1 MATCL
6 ITEFRD
12 AQLDGQGY
20 SIPVAK
26 SSLTTQSV
34 TYTTS
39 TQSAAFQDG
48 AKMIRV
54 IADADVYLEFGAS
67 PTATATAIKL
77 PANTV
82 EYFGVEQGAKV
93 ACYDGSS

>member
-6 ITEFRD
+6 ITEFSTSQAD
-12 AQLDGQGY
+12 DQGRN
-20 SIPVAK
+20 IPVGK
-26 SSLTTQSV
+26 SVLTTQSV

-48 AKMIRV
+48 AKFVRV
-54 IADADVYLEFGAS
+54 IADADVYLVFGAN

-77 PANTV
+77 PADTV
-82 EYFGVEQGAKV
+82 EYFGVEQGAKL

>member
-6 ITEFRD
+6 ITEFANSQAD
-12 AQLDGQGY
+12 DQGRN
-20 SIPVAK
+20 IPVGK
-26 SSLTTQSV
+26 SVLTTQAV
-34 TYTTS
+34 TYS
-39 TQSAAFQDG
+39 SSSQSAAFQDG
-48 AKMIRV
+48 AKFIRV
-54 IADADVYLEFGAS
+54 IADADVYLEFGSS

-82 EYFGVEQGAKV
+82 EYFGVEQGQKV